1 MLTAI
6 IPNPYGAGCFAR
18 HEIHGDDSRQ
28 LARSVREFLTYE
40 GYGASNVGSQFN
52 VYEDG
57 KQVGLMSF
65 NGKYSE
71 EF

>member
-6 IPNPYGAGCFAR
+6 IPDPWGPDFRKEVYGND
-18 HEIHGDDSRQ
+18 IKS
-28 LARSVREFLTYE
+28 LAASMRDFITNM
-40 GYGASNVGSQFN
+40 GYGASDVGSQFN

-57 KQVGLMSF
+57 KQIGLLRYNGSF
-65 NGKYSE
+65 TE